1 MAGSFVYIYSP
12 MKRSAIFDWITVDE
26 LAATPKYLQLTNS
39 ILKAIETGKIRKND
53 LMPSIN
59 ELSFELEISRD
70 TAEKGYKY
78 LKKVGVLGSVP
89 GKGYFIQNV
98 DFRQTLKIFLLFNK
112 LSAHKKI
119 LYDAF
124 IASLEEYAVVDF
136 YIYNN
141 DFGLFK
147 KLLTDRKEDY
157 SHYVIIPHFLEG
169 EEGAPAIINHLPR
182 EKLLLLDKK
191 IPGITGEYAA
201 VYQHFEQD
209 IYSALERA
217 REPLSKYH
225 TIKIIFPR
233 YTYHPVEILKGCERF
248 CQEYAFGFRVVE
260 SIAEEPIGEGEVYIN
275 LMEEDLVTLIE
286 KIISL
291 QLEVGRQVGV
301 ISYNET
307 PLKKIILNG
316 ITTISTDFR
325 QMGEMAARQILDHTH
340 RSEEVP
346 FYLTLRNSL

>member
-1 MAGSFVYIYSP
+1 MR
-12 MKRSAIFDWITVDE
+12 RSELFNWIRVDE
-26 LAATPKYLQLTNS
+26 FAATPKYLQLTNS

-78 LKKVGVLGSVP
+78 LKKMGVLGSVP
-89 GKGYFIQNV
+89 GKGYFIQNT
-98 DFRQTLKIFLLFNK
+98 DFRQTFRIFLLFNK

-124 IASLEEYAVVDF
+124 VSSLGEYAVVDF

-147 KLLTDRKEDY
+147 KLLTDPKEDY
-157 SHYVIIPHFLEG
+157 THYVIIPHFLEG
-169 EEGAPAIINHLPR
+169 EDGEEGEEGAPAVISSLPR

-201 VYQHFEQD
+201 VYQNFEKD
-209 IYSALERA
+209 IFLALERA

-233 YTYHPVEILKGCERF
+233 YTYHPVEILKGCSRF
-248 CQEYAFGFRVVE
+248 CQEYAFSYKVVR
-260 SIAEEPIGEGEVYIN
+260 SIADEAIGEGEVFIN

-286 KIISL
+286 RIISL
-291 QLEVGRQVGV
+291 KLELGRQVGV

-307 PLKKIILNG
+307 PLKKIILEG

-325 QMGEMAARQILDHTH
+325 QMGEMAARQIRDNTH
-340 RSEEVP
+340 CAEEVP

>member
-1 MAGSFVYIYSP
+1 
-12 MKRSAIFDWITVDE
+12 MKHPDIFSWIRVDE
-26 LAATPKYLQLTNS
+26 YAATPKYLQLTNS

-59 ELSFELEISRD
+59 ELSYELEISRD

-78 LKKVGVLGSVP
+78 LKKMGVLGSVP
-89 GKGYFIQNV
+89 GKGYFIQNT
-98 DFRQTLKIFLLFNK
+98 DFHQTLKIFLLFNK

-119 LYDAF
+119 LYDAL
-124 IASLEEYAVVDF
+124 IASLGEYAVVDF

-147 KLLTDRKEDY
+147 KLLSDRKEDY

-169 EEGAPAIINHLPR
+169 GERAPDIINSLPKD
-182 EKLLLLDKK
+182 KLLVLDKK

-201 VYQHFEQD
+201 VYQNFGQD
-209 IYSALERA
+209 IYSALEKA
-217 REPLSKYH
+217 REQLGKYH
-225 TIKIIFPR
+225 TIKIIFPSH
-233 YTYHPVEILKGCERF
+233 TYQPVEILQGCSRF
-248 CQEYAFGFRVVE
+248 CQEYAFSYKVVH
-260 SIAEEPIGEGEVYIN
+260 SIADEPIGEGEVFIN
-275 LMEEDLVTLIE
+275 LMEEDLVMLIE
-286 KIISL
+286 RIISL
-291 QLEVGRQVGV
+291 KLALGRDVGV

-307 PLKKIILNG
+307 PLKKIILDG

-325 QMGEMAARQILDHTH
+325 EMGVMAARQILENTH
-340 RSEEVP
+340 HQDEVP

>member
-1 MAGSFVYIYSP
+1 
-12 MKRSAIFDWITVDE
+12 MKHPNIFDYIRVDE
-26 LAATPKYLQLTNS
+26 YAATPKYLQLTNS

-59 ELSFELEISRD
+59 ELSYELEISRD

-78 LKKVGVLGSVP
+78 LKKMGVLGSVP
-89 GKGYFIQNV
+89 GKGYFIQNT
-98 DFRQTLKIFLLFNK
+98 DFHQTLKIFLLFNK

-119 LYDAF
+119 LYDAL
-124 IASLEEYAVVDF
+124 IASLGEYTVVDF

-169 EEGAPAIINHLPR
+169 GERAPDIINSLPKD
-182 EKLLLLDKK
+182 KLLVLDKK
-191 IPGITGEYAA
+191 IPGITGEYAS
-201 VYQHFEQD
+201 VYQNFEKD
-209 IYSALERA
+209 IYSALEKA
-217 REPLSKYH
+217 RDQLGKYH
-225 TIKIIFPR
+225 TIKIIFPG
-233 YTYHPVEILKGCERF
+233 YTYHPMEILQGCSRF
-248 CQEYAFGFRVVE
+248 CQEYAFNYKVVH
-260 SIAEEPIGEGEVYIN
+260 SIADEPIGEGEVFIN
-275 LMEEDLVTLIE
+275 LMEEDLVVLIE
-286 KIISL
+286 RIISL
-291 QLEVGRQVGV
+291 KLVVGQNVGV

-307 PLKKIILNG
+307 PLKKIILSG

-325 QMGEMAARQILDHTH
+325 EMGVMAARQIRENTH
-340 RSEEVP
+340 SQEEVP

>member
-1 MAGSFVYIYSP
+1 
-12 MKRSAIFDWITVDE
+12 MKHPNIFDWIRVDE
-26 LAATPKYLQLTNS
+26 YAATPKYLQLTNS
-39 ILKAIETGKIRKND
+39 ILKAIENGKIRKND

-78 LKKVGVLGSVP
+78 LKKMGVLGSVP
-89 GKGYFIQNV
+89 GKGYFIQNT
-98 DFRQTLKIFLLFNK
+98 DFRQTLHIFLLFNK

-124 IASLEEYAVVDF
+124 IASLGEYTVVDF

-147 KLLTDRKEDY
+147 KLLGERKEDY

-169 EEGAPAIINHLPR
+169 GERATDVINSLPK
-182 EKLLLLDKK
+182 EKLLVLDKK
-191 IPGITGEYAA
+191 IPGITGQYAA
-201 VYQHFEQD
+201 VYQNFEQD

-225 TIKIIFPR
+225 TIKIIFPSS
-233 YTYHPVEILKGCERF
+233 TYQPVEILQGCSRF
-248 CQEYAFGFRVVE
+248 CQEYAFACKVVRN
-260 SIAEEPIGEGEVYIN
+260 IGEEPIGEGEVFIN
-275 LMEEDLVTLIE
+275 LMEEDLVVLIE
-286 KIISL
+286 RIISL
-291 QLEVGRQVGV
+291 KLEVGRQVGV

-307 PLKKIILNG
+307 PLKKIILDG

-325 QMGEMAARQILDHTH
+325 EMGVMAARQIMENTH
-340 RSEEVP
+340 NQEEVP

>member
-1 MAGSFVYIYSP
+1 
-12 MKRSAIFDWITVDE
+12 MKHPDIFDWIRVDE
-26 LAATPKYLQLTNS
+26 YAATPKYLQLTNA

-59 ELSFELEISRD
+59 ELSYDLEISRD

-78 LKKVGVLGSVP
+78 LKKMGVLGSVP
-89 GKGYFIQNV
+89 GKGYFIQNT
-98 DFRQTLKIFLLFNK
+98 DFHQTLKIFLLFNK

-119 LYDAF
+119 LYDAL
-124 IASLEEYAVVDF
+124 IASLGEYAVVDF

-141 DFGLFK
+141 EFGLFR
-147 KLLTDRKEDY
+147 KLLSDRKEDY

-169 EEGAPAIINHLPR
+169 GERAHDIINSLPKD
-182 EKLLLLDKK
+182 KLLLLDKK

-201 VYQHFEQD
+201 VYQNFGQD
-209 IYSALERA
+209 IYSALEKA
-217 REPLSKYH
+217 REQLGKYH
-225 TIKIIFPR
+225 TIKIIFPSH
-233 YTYHPVEILKGCERF
+233 TYQPVEILQGCSRF
-248 CQEYAFGFRVVE
+248 CQEYAFTYKVVH

-275 LMEEDLVTLIE
+275 LMEEDLVVLIE
-286 KIISL
+286 RIISL
-291 QLEVGRQVGV
+291 RLAVGKEVGV

-325 QMGEMAARQILDHTH
+325 EMGIMAARQILENTH
-340 RSEEVP
+340 HQEEVP

>member
-1 MAGSFVYIYSP
+1 
-12 MKRSAIFDWITVDE
+12 MKHPNIFDWIRVDE
-26 LAATPKYLQLTNS
+26 YAATPKYLQLTNS
-39 ILKAIETGKIRKND
+39 ILKAIEKGQIRKND

-59 ELSFELEISRD
+59 ELSYELEISRD

-78 LKKVGVLGSVP
+78 LKKMGVLGSVP
-89 GKGYFIQNV
+89 GKGYFIQNT
-98 DFRQTLKIFLLFNK
+98 DFHQTLRIFLLFNK

-119 LYDAF
+119 LYDAL
-124 IASLEEYAVVDF
+124 IASLGEYTVVDF

-147 KLLTDRKEDY
+147 KLLADRKDDH

-169 EEGAPAIINHLPR
+169 GERAADIINSLPKD
-182 EKLLLLDKK
+182 KLLVLDKK
-191 IPGITGEYAA
+191 IPGITGDYAA

-209 IYSALERA
+209 IYSALEKA
-217 REPLSKYH
+217 RESLSKYH
-225 TIKIIFPR
+225 TIKIIFPSS
-233 YTYHPVEILKGCERF
+233 TYQPVEILQGCTRF
-248 CQEYAFGFRVVE
+248 CQEYAFTYKVVRN
-260 SIAEEPIGEGEVYIN
+260 IAEEPIGEGEVYIN
-275 LMEEDLVTLIE
+275 LMEEDLVVLIE
-286 KIISL
+286 RIISL
-291 QLEVGRQVGV
+291 KLEVGRQVGV

-325 QMGEMAARQILDHTH
+325 EMGVMAARQILENTH
-340 RSEEVP
+340 NQEEVP

>member
-1 MAGSFVYIYSP
+1 
-12 MKRSAIFDWITVDE
+12 MKHPNIFDWISVDE
-26 LAATPKYLQLTNS
+26 YAATPKYLQLTNS
-39 ILKAIETGKIRKND
+39 ILKAIENGNIRKND

-59 ELSFELEISRD
+59 ELSYELEISRD

-78 LKKVGVLGSVP
+78 LKKMGVLGSVP
-89 GKGYFIQNV
+89 GKGYFIQNT
-98 DFRQTLKIFLLFNK
+98 DFHQTLRIFLLFNK

-124 IASLEEYAVVDF
+124 IASLGEYTVVDF

-147 KLLTDRKEDY
+147 KLLADRKEEY
-157 SHYVIIPHFLEG
+157 SHYVVIPHFLEG
-169 EEGAPAIINHLPR
+169 GERAADIINSLPKDR
-182 EKLLLLDKK
+182 LLVLDKK

-201 VYQHFEQD
+201 VYQNFEQD

-225 TIKIIFPR
+225 TIKIIFPSA
-233 YTYHPVEILKGCERF
+233 TYQPVEILQGCSRF
-248 CQEYAFGFRVVE
+248 CQEYAFAYKVVR
-260 SIAEEPIGEGEVYIN
+260 SIADEPIGEGEVYIN
-275 LMEEDLVTLIE
+275 LMEEDLVVLIE
-286 KIISL
+286 RIISL
-291 QLEVGRQVGV
+291 KLEVGRQVGV

-307 PLKKIILNG
+307 PLKKIILDG

-325 QMGEMAARQILDHTH
+325 EMGVMAARQILENTH
-340 RSEEVP
+340 KQEEVP
-346 FYLTLRNSL
+346 FHLTLRNSL

>member
-1 MAGSFVYIYSP
+1 
-12 MKRSAIFDWITVDE
+12 MKHDNIFDWIKVDE
-26 LAATPKYLQLTNS
+26 FAATPKYLQLTNS
-39 ILKAIETGKIRKND
+39 ILKAIETGKIGKND

-78 LKKVGVLGSVP
+78 LKKMGVLGSVP
-89 GKGYFIQNV
+89 GKGYFIQNT

-124 IASLEEYAVVDF
+124 IASIGEYTLVDF

-141 DFGLFK
+141 DFNLFK
-147 KLLTDRKEDY
+147 KLLSERKEDY

-169 EEGAPAIINHLPR
+169 ADSAQDILNSVPK
-182 EKLLLLDKK
+182 EKLLVLDKK
-191 IPGITGEYAA
+191 IPGITGEFAA
-201 VYQHFEQD
+201 VYQNFEQD

-217 REPLSKYH
+217 REQLSKYH
-225 TIKIIFPR
+225 TIKIIFPS
-233 YTYHPVEILKGCERF
+233 YTYHPVEILKGCSRF
-248 CQEYAFGFRVVE
+248 CQEYAFAYKVVH
-260 SIAEEPIGEGEVYIN
+260 SIADEPISEGEVYIN
-275 LMEEDLVTLIE
+275 LMEEDLVVLIE
-286 KIISL
+286 RIVSL
-291 QLEVGRQVGV
+291 QLELGRQVGV

-325 QMGEMAARQILDHTH
+325 EMGVMAARQILDASHKQ
-340 RSEEVP
+340 EEVP